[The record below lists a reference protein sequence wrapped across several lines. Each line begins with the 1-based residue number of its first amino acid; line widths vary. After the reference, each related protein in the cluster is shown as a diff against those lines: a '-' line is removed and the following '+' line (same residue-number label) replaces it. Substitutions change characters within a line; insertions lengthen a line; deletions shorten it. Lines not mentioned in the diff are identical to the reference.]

1 MAKVVEIT
9 WLDACRENAILD
21 KDVFD
26 GMSPLTRCN
35 VGYLIKENE
44 AEVTI
49 SFGLI
54 ENIYKG
60 NTGIDE
66 AFTIPRGCITDI
78 KELSQ

>member
-1 MAKVVEIT
+1 MAKVVEVI

-21 KDVFD
+21 REGFQD
-26 GMSPLTRCN
+26 MPPLTRRN

-44 AEVTI
+44 AEVTM

-54 ENIYKG
+54 ENIFKG
-60 NTGIDE
+60 NEGIDE

-78 KELSQ
+78 KELSS